1 MGVAIVRV
9 LNPIKRGGIGGMT
22 NNPVKVWPL
31 RHHLVDSVL
40 VNALRF
46 WQRNFLITVL
56 YLVYIVSYRIV
67 AFNPDYTEGD
77 ECDDCD
83 DGQDWGSKFGLTCL

>member
-40 VNALRF
+40 GKRFTFLAEKIFNQSALLGLYCILPDRRF
-46 WQRNFLITVL
+46 RPRL
-56 YLVYIVSYRIV
+56 Y
-67 AFNPDYTEGD
+67 
-77 ECDDCD
+77 
-83 DGQDWGSKFGLTCL
+83 